1 LKIAYLA
8 SVIVK
13 PILKFN
19 VEDIENTMNV
29 FTLKHQ
35 SQRALCSGRVLC
47 VMPVKCDLR
56 QVVASVFTLKMFTLK
71 VFTLKVFTLKV
82 FTLKVFTLKNF
93 TQIIFAQAFATQ
105 AREERAIRGS
115 FYDPGKSVG

>member
-1 LKIAYLA
+1 MKIAYLA

-56 QVVASVFTLKMFTLK
+56 QVVASVFTLK
-71 VFTLKVFTLKV
+71 
-82 FTLKVFTLKNF
+82 NF

>member
-1 LKIAYLA
+1 
-8 SVIVK
+8 
-13 PILKFN
+13 
-19 VEDIENTMNV
+19 MNV

-71 VFTLKVFTLKV
+71 VFTLKVFTLK
-82 FTLKVFTLKNF
+82 NF

>member
-82 FTLKVFTLKNF
+82 FTLKNF

-105 AREERAIRGS
+105 VREEIAIRGS